1 MQRQARFDSSSV
13 GVVQKKDGQ
22 HFWEEGHLSAAA
34 AIPSIEILSKGALG
48 GGSTV
53 PFEPGEGI
61 NLKGNIALSDMQCTP
76 AWGGG
81 LGWRGATQGHHT
93 SPW

>member
-1 MQRQARFDSSSV
+1 M
-13 GVVQKKDGQ
+13 
-22 HFWEEGHLSAAA
+22 SAAA

-76 AWGGG
+76 AWGG
-81 LGWRGATQGHHT
+81 LGWRGARGASTTTPALGEWGGLA
-93 SPW
+93 PPFGPFR